1 MHAKDGQLTIS
12 SIFRILVSEN
22 YEEKKKKKEHQVPI
36 ADIHASMQ
44 FHASNMVFITL

>member
-22 YEEKKKKKEHQVPI
+22 YEEKKKKEHQVPI